1 MAALVRQNSISNLE
15 TATESDYHFKEETKT
30 KKGFLNKTTTHTIEE
45 DYATY
50 EKGIALSGNNVSF
63 SAGNDLNVK
72 GSGVVGDGSVTLQA
86 GNDVN
91 ILAATDEQ
99 STYRFKEKK
108 TSGLM
113 GTGGLGVTIGS
124 KSSLHERN
132 EDGTTQS
139 QSVSTIGSTGGNVS
153 IIAGNT
159 AHISGADVVAGK
171 NLNVA
176 AGEIIVDAGNDQQ
189 RRKERYE
196 QKQSGVTV
204 SVSSA
209 VTDAVMAANDTF
221 KRGEEVSDDRLK
233 ALYAV
238 KTAENAWAAGS
249 GASSIAGG
257 AAQGNVN
264 AVKVEVSVGSSKS
277 QFESESTQNQ
287 VRGSTLTAGGDVTMV
302 ATGGKGT
309 SGDLHISGSGV
320 TGHNVT
326 LVAQNDLTL
335 DAATNNSEQTSKNNS
350 SGWNAGVHVS
360 LGQETGIGVSASGFQ
375 SKGSAD
381 GKTTEYINSRVN
393 ASNELS
399 MSSGRDTIISGA
411 QALGDKITAD
421 VGRDLTISSLQD
433 TDEYHS
439 RQKDVSGG
447 ASFTFGSMTGSASLN
462 INQSKTDSEYASVG
476 EQSGL
481 FAGDKGLDIT
491 VGKHT
496 QLDGAVIAS
505 TAEASKNSLDTGTL
519 GWSSLDNHAE
529 YSASSKGISAG
540 GATGQDSHGGQ
551 MFSGGGVPHIGIGA
565 SDNAS
570 GITQSAIAAG
580 TITIRDKEHQQQ
592 DVADLSRD
600 TDNANGHI
608 DKIFDK
614 EKIEEQQEL
623 AAVFGQMANQYAGDL
638 GAAMGWAADGPE
650 KAAIHGVIGAIQAS
664 FGGGNALA
672 GGLAGM
678 GSEALGQFVDDYLS
692 SNTQLG
698 VNEKA
703 AITQWA
709 AALGGAAVGGV
720 TGGSNGAMSGAATAL
735 DSVRYNYLDHKEA
748 ERKKQ
753 VEHQLANGELNPE
766 ERQVLQQELA
776 DINATDKARDALIG
790 DICTQGNKSSAAC
803 TQLVIKAQ
811 TALDSYGGA
820 ATYNLSYK
828 DIFPK
833 DYANAAAIMEGLDAG
848 NITRDAAI
856 SGIAQST
863 GKPWAEVEKAY
874 DDAMQLH
881 GIVSIIA
888 GYKVAGDESAQ
899 GGKGSVKPDAAKGTT
914 AGNKISYVEEP
925 PYNPAGTGGAA
936 QPWST
941 KGRIKYVE
949 LPTSGK
955 IRYVPP
961 EDYSASQPLPRGPNN
976 GYFDK
981 FGNEWVKGPSR
992 TAGQAFEWDVQLS
1005 RTGKAQL
1012 GWATRDG
1019 SHLNISLDGKI
1030 THK

>member
-1 MAALVRQNSISNLE
+1 MLDNS
-15 TATESDYHFKEETKT
+15 
-30 KKGFLNKTTTHTIEE
+30 
-45 DYATY
+45 
-50 EKGIALSGNNVSF
+50 ALSG
-63 SAGNDLNVK
+63 A
-72 GSGVVGDGSVTLQA
+72 SGA
-86 GNDVN
+86 
-91 ILAATDEQ
+91 
-99 STYRFKEKK
+99 
-108 TSGLM
+108 
-113 GTGGLGVTIGS
+113 TIG
-124 KSSLHERN
+124 EF
-132 EDGTTQS
+132 
-139 QSVSTIGSTGGNVS
+139 
-153 IIAGNT
+153 IAQ
-159 AHISGADVVAGK
+159 
-171 NLNVA
+171 
-176 AGEIIVDAGNDQQ
+176 EI
-189 RRKERYE
+189 YP
-196 QKQSGVTV
+196 GV
-204 SVSSA
+204 
-209 VTDAVMAANDTF
+209 
-221 KRGEEVSDDRLK
+221 
-233 ALYAV
+233 
-238 KTAENAWAAGS
+238 
-249 GASSIAGG
+249 
-257 AAQGNVN
+257 
-264 AVKVEVSVGSSKS
+264 
-277 QFESESTQNQ
+277 
-287 VRGSTLTAGGDVTMV
+287 
-302 ATGGKGT
+302 
-309 SGDLHISGSGV
+309 
-320 TGHNVT
+320 
-326 LVAQNDLTL
+326 
-335 DAATNNSEQTSKNNS
+335 
-350 SGWNAGVHVS
+350 
-360 LGQETGIGVSASGFQ
+360 
-375 SKGSAD
+375 
-381 GKTTEYINSRVN
+381 
-393 ASNELS
+393 
-399 MSSGRDTIISGA
+399 
-411 QALGDKITAD
+411 
-421 VGRDLTISSLQD
+421 
-433 TDEYHS
+433 
-439 RQKDVSGG
+439 
-447 ASFTFGSMTGSASLN
+447 

-481 FAGDKGLDIT
+481 FAGDKGFDIT

-496 QLDGAVIAS
+496 QLDGGVIAS

-551 MFSGGGVPHIGIGA
+551 MFSGGGVPLIGIEA
-565 SDNAS
+565 SDDAS
-570 GITQSAIAAG
+570 GTTQSAIAAG
-580 TITIRDKEHQQQ
+580 NITLRDKENQQQ

-623 AAVFGQMANQYAGDL
+623 AAVFGQMANKYAGDL
-638 GAAMGWAADGPE
+638 GAEMGWAADGPE

-720 TGGSNGAMSGAATAL
+720 AGGSNGAQSGAATAL

-856 SGIAQST
+856 KGIVESPGNT
-863 GKPWAEVEKAY
+863 KSWAEVEKAY

-888 GYKVAGDESAQ
+888 GYKVAGDEAAQ
-899 GGKGSVKPDAAKGTT
+899 GGKGSVKPDAAKGAGKTEA
-914 AGNKISYVEEP
+914 AGNTAHNAASYAGLKLDLKTTEAANGLVDSLRNTGQLPESYVNKAQAIENGWKPGKALNNTSPGKQIGGDIFANSNNLLPSSSGRVWREADVGLD
-925 PYNPAGTGGAA
+925 NTMSRSNQAGTRLLYSDDGLLYITTDHYETA
-936 QPWST
+936 
-941 KGRIKYVE
+941 
-949 LPTSGK
+949 TSIGK
-955 IRYVPP
+955 W
-961 EDYSASQPLPRGPNN
+961 
-976 GYFDK
+976 K
-981 FGNEWVKGPSR
+981 
-992 TAGQAFEWDVQLS
+992 
-1005 RTGKAQL
+1005 
-1012 GWATRDG
+1012 
-1019 SHLNISLDGKI
+1019 
-1030 THK
+1030 